1 MRESSDAMRSM
12 TGFGKGSSAAPDG
25 TLFTVELSSVNR
37 KQLEI
42 RLSLPAE
49 FTAWE
54 PEARKRIA
62 EVITRGAVQVRV
74 NAANGAAALA
84 DLDRARLDALIG
96 LCIEE
101 RRKHGLPPEFD
112 IAGLLAL
119 PGVFGNAG
127 VRDAEAALPAL
138 NAALEQALAGFAA
151 MRETEGAALR
161 NELAGRLAGLRGL
174 LAAIEPD
181 TAGLAEAAKTKLLAR
196 LAAEKLPV
204 DTNDER
210 LLKEVLFYADK
221 SDVTEEIARLKSHF
235 EQFDRFLAA
244 SDEPAGR
251 SMDFLIQEMFREIT
265 TLGNKAGS
273 GDVSRRVVAFKAELE
288 KMREQVQNVE

>member
-1 MRESSDAMRSM
+1 
-12 TGFGKGSSAAPDG
+12 
-25 TLFTVELSSVNR
+25 
-37 KQLEI
+37 
-42 RLSLPAE
+42 
-49 FTAWE
+49 
-54 PEARKRIA
+54 
-62 EVITRGAVQVRV
+62 
-74 NAANGAAALA
+74 
-84 DLDRARLDALIG
+84 
-96 LCIEE
+96 
-101 RRKHGLPPEFD
+101 
-112 IAGLLAL
+112 
-119 PGVFGNAG
+119 
-127 VRDAEAALPAL
+127 
-138 NAALEQALAGFAA
+138 

-161 NELAGRLAGLRGL
+161 NELAGRLAGLREL

-181 TAGLAEAAKTKLLAR
+181 TAGLAEAAKTKLLAK
-196 LAAEKLPV
+196 LEAEKLPV

-265 TLGNKAGS
+265 TLGNKAGTS
-273 GDVSRRVVAFKAELE
+273 AVSHRVVAFKAELE